1 MDRPFDKLRAGWK
14 RGGGMKKRFG
24 IVFPSE
30 AFATL
35 EEATEYAAR
44 MVTEE
49 GITAG
54 VYVVEA
60 AQMLHFK
67 CEKKAKVKRCKLQG
81 GVEA

>member
-1 MDRPFDKLRAGWK
+1 MAA
-14 RGGGMKKRFG
+14 MKKRFG

-35 EEATEYAAR
+35 EEATEYAAK
-44 MVTEE
+44 MVAEDE
-49 GITAG
+49 ITAG

-67 CEKKAKVKRCKLQG
+67 CDKRVKVKRCKLI
-81 GVEA
+81 